1 MNRERLTLE
10 RIKRFTCSNGKR
22 QDFLWD
28 SEMSRLAVRATAAG
42 AKAFIFETK
51 LERKTIRMTIG
62 DAAVWTLEAARN
74 EARRLQTLVDT
85 GNDPRIAKAEKL
97 ADTAAKQEAARCAD
111 MPALEVW
118 HEYIEAR
125 RSRWSE

>member
-51 LERKTIRMTIG
+51 LEQKTIRMTIG
-62 DAAVWTLEAARN
+62 DAAVWTSRPQ
-74 EARRLQTLVDT
+74 RSPT
-85 GNDPRIAKAEKL
+85 
-97 ADTAAKQEAARCAD
+97 
-111 MPALEVW
+111 PAN
-118 HEYIEAR
+118 AC
-125 RSRWSE
+125 